1 MKKHICPVGVFTE
14 KLGGKWTLYII
25 YNLQNRTLRFG
36 ELAARIDGIS
46 RKVLSDALKQM
57 EIDGLV
63 TRTSFNEIPPRVEYS
78 LTTAAKELTNVFKE
92 LEIWANRHFSK

>member
-1 MKKHICPVGVFTE
+1 
-14 KLGGKWTLYII
+14 
-25 YNLQNRTLRFG
+25 
-36 ELAARIDGIS
+36 
-46 RKVLSDALKQM
+46 M

-78 LTTAAKELTNVFKE
+78 LITAAKELNNVFKE